1 MHSGAQRL
9 RLALVA
15 FSAFVCSQAW
25 AVSAQQS
32 PAAGR
37 PASSEVRALWVQRA
51 TITSPS
57 SIRALVQAAKTAGF
71 NTLLVQV
78 RGRGDAY
85 YHSQL
90 EPRPATLSK
99 QPPTFDPLA
108 TVLAEAHP
116 AGLRVHAWINANLV
130 ADADPSPLPDHLVY
144 THPEWL
150 MVPRDLAAEL
160 WQVNPRSDEY
170 LGALSRYA
178 RAHADRIEGLY
189 ASPLQPA
196 AAEHTL
202 KVIADIAERYAVD
215 GIHLDYIRF
224 PSSDFDYSAAAIARF
239 RQYVQARL
247 TDAERRQYDARTKI
261 EPLFYT
267 QMLPQRWQEFR
278 QEQLTDLVTRIRAA
292 VKVRR
297 PNAVLSAAV
306 FPDAAEAASRRLQ
319 DWEGWLRDGLLDAV
333 CPMAYTTDPAIF
345 RSQISKVR
353 RLAGDRPVWAGIGAF
368 QLSSLETVLNIRA
381 ARELGARG
389 VILFSYDNLV
399 GSNASGN
406 YLSTVGHDA
415 FEKQ

>member
-1 MHSGAQRL
+1 MNSGAQVL
-9 RLALVA
+9 WLALIA
-15 FSAFVCSQAW
+15 FSLF
-25 AVSAQQS
+25 VSAQ
-32 PAAGR
+32 PASLSARQANARAR
-37 PASSEVRALWVQRA
+37 PASTEVRALWVQRA

-57 SIRALVQAAKTAGF
+57 SIRALVQSARAAGF

-85 YHSQL
+85 YQSKL

-99 QPPTFDPLA
+99 QPLTFDPLE
-108 TVLAEAHP
+108 TVLADAHS
-116 AGLRVHAWINANLV
+116 AGLRVHAWVNANLV
-130 ADADPSPLPDHLVY
+130 ADAEPSPLPDHLVY

-150 MVPRDLAAEL
+150 MVPRDLAVDL
-160 WQVNPRSDEY
+160 WDVNPRSDEY
-170 LGALSRYA
+170 LAALSRYA

-196 AAEHTL
+196 AAQHTL
-202 KVIADIAERYAVD
+202 KVIADIAERYAID
-215 GIHLDYIRF
+215 GLHLDYIRF
-224 PSSDFDYSAAAIARF
+224 PSVDFDYSPRAIAQF
-239 RQYVQARL
+239 RQYVQPRL
-247 TDAERRQYDARTKI
+247 SGSERRQYDARAKN

-278 QEQLTDLVTRIRAA
+278 QEQLTDLVTRVRSA

-297 PNAVLSAAV
+297 PAAVVSAAV
-306 FPDAAEAASRRLQ
+306 FPDATEAATRRLQ
-319 DWEGWLRDGLLDAV
+319 DWEGWVRDGLLDVV
-333 CPMAYTTDPAIF
+333 CPMAYTTDPALF

-353 RLAGDRPVWAGIGAF
+353 QLAGEKPVWAGIGAF

-381 ARELGARG
+381 ARELGAQG

-399 GSNASGN
+399 GSNTSGD

-415 FEKQ
+415 FEE

>member
-1 MHSGAQRL
+1 MNSGAQVL
-9 RLALVA
+9 WLALIA
-15 FSAFVCSQAW
+15 FSAFVSAPPGP
-25 AVSAQQS
+25 ASAQQT
-32 PAAGR
+32 PG
-37 PASSEVRALWVQRA
+37 EVRALWVQRA

-57 SIRALVQAAKTAGF
+57 SIRALVQAAKAAGF

-85 YHSQL
+85 YQSKL
-90 EPRPATLSK
+90 EPRAAALSK
-99 QPPTFDPLA
+99 QPLTFDPLES
-108 TVLAEAHP
+108 VLAEAHP
-116 AGLRVHAWINANLV
+116 AGLRVHAWVNANLV
-130 ADADPSPLPDHLVY
+130 ADADPSPLQGHLVY

-150 MVPRDLAAEL
+150 MVPRDLAVDL
-160 WQVNPRSDEY
+160 WAVNPRSDEY
-170 LGALSRYA
+170 LAALSRYA

-196 AAEHTL
+196 AAQHTL

-224 PSSDFDYSAAAIARF
+224 PNADFDYSPAAIAQF
-239 RQYVQARL
+239 RQYVQPRL
-247 TDAERRQYDARTKI
+247 SGTERRQYDARGRS

-278 QEQLTDLVTRIRAA
+278 QERLTDLVSRVRSA

-297 PNAVLSAAV
+297 PSAIISAAV
-306 FPDAAEAASRRLQ
+306 FPDATEAATRRLQ
-319 DWEGWLRDGLLDAV
+319 DWEGWLHSGLLDVV
-333 CPMAYTTDPAIF
+333 CPMAYTTDPALF

-381 ARELGARG
+381 ARELGAQG

-399 GSNASGN
+399 GSNTSGD
-406 YLSTVGHDA
+406 YLATVGHDA
-415 FEKQ
+415 FEE

>member
-1 MHSGAQRL
+1 MNSGAQVL
-9 RLALVA
+9 SLALIA
-15 FSAFVCSQAW
+15 FSAFVSAQPAP
-25 AVSAQQS
+25 VSAQ
-32 PAAGR
+32 PAPTPAR
-37 PASSEVRALWVQRA
+37 PLPGEIRALWVQRA

-57 SIRALVQAAKTAGF
+57 SIHALVQSAKAAGF

-85 YHSQL
+85 YQSTL
-90 EPRPATLSK
+90 EPRPATLS
-99 QPPTFDPLA
+99 QQLLTFDPLE

-116 AGLRVHAWINANLV
+116 AGLRVHAWVNANLV

-150 MVPRDLAAEL
+150 MVPRDLAVDL
-160 WQVNPRSDEY
+160 WAVNPRSDEY
-170 LGALSRYA
+170 LAALSRYA

-196 AAEHTL
+196 ASEHTL
-202 KVIADIAERYAVD
+202 KVIADIVERYAVD

-224 PSSDFDYSAAAIARF
+224 PNADFDYSPAAIAQF
-239 RQYVQARL
+239 RQYVQPRL
-247 TDAERRQYDARTKI
+247 SGAERRQYDARARS

-278 QEQLTDLVTRIRAA
+278 QERLTDLVTRVRSA

-297 PNAVLSAAV
+297 PSAIISAAV
-306 FPDAAEAASRRLQ
+306 FPDAIEAATRRLQ
-319 DWEGWLRDGLLDAV
+319 DWEGWVRSGLLDVV
-333 CPMAYTTDPAIF
+333 CPMAYTTDPALF
-345 RSQISKVR
+345 RSQVSKVR

-381 ARELGARG
+381 ARELGAQG

-399 GSNASGN
+399 GSNTSGD
-406 YLSTVGHDA
+406 YLATVGHDA
-415 FEKQ
+415 FEE